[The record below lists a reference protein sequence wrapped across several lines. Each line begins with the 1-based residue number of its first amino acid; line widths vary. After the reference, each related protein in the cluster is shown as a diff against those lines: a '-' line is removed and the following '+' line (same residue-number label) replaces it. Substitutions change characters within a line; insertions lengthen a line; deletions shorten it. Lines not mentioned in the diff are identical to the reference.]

1 MKLRIQQAL
10 VLVLVVIFNIGA
22 VEAQPYEFQG
32 HTYFLTSAGTW
43 AEAEAEAV
51 SHGGHLV
58 SVNDAAEQ
66 DFINGMLSGSTWIG
80 FTDEGS
86 SSWEWVSGDPV
97 TYENWS
103 ALEPNGG
110 VSENCGVSEEAWGG
124 LWNDLPCDR
133 VLRGIVELEPDW
145 ALVDVTAGFER
156 SSMGIAYDSD
166 RGVVVVFGGRTDE
179 AFSDTW
185 EYDGSSWTLID
196 TANAPVAR
204 FWHSMVYDS
213 NRQRMVLYGGLNA
226 DLGILFSD
234 TWEYDGSDWQEVVT
248 ATSPPAMNSMSMAF
262 DSHANKVVLFG
273 GQGYAGEYNGTW
285 EYDGTN
291 WSQVITTASPPR
303 GTLAAMAFDSVR
315 NRVVFF
321 GSGVVFDPSPSDTGT
336 WEYDGVNWTEV
347 ITPTMP
353 PGRWAHSIV
362 YDSMHQRMV
371 LFGGYGVSYP
381 SGNQTNDTW
390 VYDGFDWKQI
400 FTDNIPPEN
409 EQHGMAYDSA
419 RNRVIMFGGWGG
431 PGDTWEFID
440 EMSPA
445 EQVDSTLNFIDYA
458 VEAGTLEGSG
468 SGNSA
473 NGRLG
478 ALINMIEN
486 VGSLVD
492 DGFTSIACDQLLAAS
507 KKTDGQSRPKD
518 FVTGPEAA
526 ELLQLILEMRDSFD
540 CDQF

>member
-1 MKLRIQQAL
+1 MKLNMQQAL
-10 VLVLVVIFNIGA
+10 FLVLAVTLSIGA

-86 SSWEWVSGDPV
+86 SSWGWVNGDPD
-97 TYENWS
+97 TYTNW
-103 ALEPNGG
+103 APPEPNGG
-110 VSENCGVSEEAWGG
+110 AGENCGVSEEAWGG

-145 ALVDVTAGFER
+145 SLVTGPAGFAR
-156 SSMGIAYDSD
+156 FSMGIAYDSD
-166 RGVVVVFGGRTDE
+166 REVVVVFGGRTGE
-179 AFSDTW
+179 AFDDTW
-185 EYDGSSWTLID
+185 EYDGASWTQID
-196 TANAPVAR
+196 TTNSPPAR

-213 NRQRMVLYGGLNA
+213 NRQRMVLYGGWNE
-226 DLGILFSD
+226 DSGIVFAD
-234 TWEYDGSDWQEVVT
+234 TWEYDGSDWHEVVT
-248 ATSPPAMNSMSMAF
+248 VPSPPARNAMSMAF

-273 GQGYAGEYNGTW
+273 GQGSAGEYNDTW

-291 WSQVITTASPPR
+291 WSQVITATSPPR

-315 NRVVFF
+315 NRTVFF
-321 GSGVVFDPSPSDTGT
+321 GSGVVFDPAHSDTGT
-336 WEYDGVNWTEV
+336 WEYDGVNWIKV

-353 PGRWAHSIV
+353 PGRWAHSMV
-362 YDSMHQRMV
+362 YDSVHQRMV
-371 LFGGYGVSYP
+371 LFGGYSVGLLD
-381 SGNQTNDTW
+381 GDQTNDTW

-400 FTDNIPPEN
+400 FTDTVPPEN

-440 EMSPA
+440 EVSPL
-445 EQVDSTLNFIDYA
+445 EQVDGTLRVIDYA
-458 VEAGTLEGSG
+458 IENGTLEGSG
-468 SGNSA
+468 PGTSS

-478 ALINMIEN
+478 SLINMIEN
-486 VGSLVD
+486 AGALFD
-492 DGFTSIACDQLLAAS
+492 NGFTSRACMQLRSAQQ
-507 KKTDGQSRPKD
+507 KTDGQTPPPD
-518 FVTGPEAA
+518 FVTGPAAA
-526 ELLQLILEMRDSFD
+526 ELEQLIQDMLDSMG
-540 CDQF
+540 C

>member
-1 MKLRIQQAL
+1 MNLNIRQAMFMML
-10 VLVLVVIFNIGA
+10 AGTLSISA

-58 SVNDAAEQ
+58 SINDSAEQ
-66 DFINGMLSGSTWIG
+66 NFINQLLSGSTWIG

-86 SSWEWVSGDPV
+86 SSWGWVNGDPV
-97 TYENWS
+97 TYTNW
-103 ALEPNGG
+103 APLEPNGG
-110 VSENCGVSEEAWGG
+110 AAENCGVSEEAWGG

-133 VLRGIVELEPDW
+133 VHRGIVELEPDW
-145 ALVDVTAGFER
+145 ELVNFAGGPVR
-156 SSMGIAYDSD
+156 SGMGIAYDSD
-166 RGVVVVFGGRTDE
+166 RGVIVMFGGRTGE

-185 EYDGSSWTLID
+185 EYDGATWTQVN
-196 TANAPVAR
+196 TANSPPAR
-204 FWHSMVYDS
+204 FWTSMVYDS
-213 NRQRMVLYGGLNA
+213 NRQRMVLYGGWDEYFA
-226 DLGILFSD
+226 GDMFGD
-234 TWEYDGSDWQEVVT
+234 TWEYDGSDWQEVIT
-248 ATSPPAMNSMSMAF
+248 ATSPPAMSAMSMAF

-273 GQGYAGEYNGTW
+273 GQDFAGEYNDTW

-315 NRVVFF
+315 NRTVFF
-321 GSGVVFDPSPSDTGT
+321 GSGVVFDPTPSDTGT

-353 PGRWAHSIV
+353 PGRWAHSMV
-362 YDSMHQRMV
+362 YDSVHQRMV
-371 LFGGYGVSYP
+371 LFGGYSVSLPY
-381 SGNQTNDTW
+381 GGWTNDTW

-400 FTDNIPPEN
+400 FTDTVPPEK

-419 RNRVIMFGGWGG
+419 RNRVVLFGGWGG
-431 PGDTWEFID
+431 PGNDTWEFID
-440 EMSPA
+440 ELSPL
-445 EQVDSTLNFIDYA
+445 EQVENTLNFVDYA
-458 VEAGTLEGSG
+458 VEEGTLEGSG

-478 ALINMIEN
+478 ALINKIEYAGRLIDN
-486 VGSLVD
+486 GL
-492 DGFTSIACDQLLAAS
+492 TSRACQELYGVLS
-507 KKTDGQSRPKD
+507 RTDGQTPPPD
-518 FVTGPEAA
+518 FVTGPAA
-526 ELLQLILEMRDSFD
+526 IELEQLVQDMLDSND
-540 CDQF
+540 C